1 MNFKNLKRWEWVML
15 IIAWI
20 SATMTVSLLLFV
32 ETSLP
37 LFLIGLLASLIA
49 VGMTILS
56 TIVAYYMARLI
67 FNAVKSKTTK

>member
-1 MNFKNLKRWEWVML
+1 MNFKNLKPLEWVML

-20 SATMTVSLLLFV
+20 AATMMISLLLSI

-49 VGMTILS
+49 AGMTILS
-56 TIVAYYMARLI
+56 TLAAYYLARFL
-67 FNAVKSKTTK
+67 FNTIKPKTTK